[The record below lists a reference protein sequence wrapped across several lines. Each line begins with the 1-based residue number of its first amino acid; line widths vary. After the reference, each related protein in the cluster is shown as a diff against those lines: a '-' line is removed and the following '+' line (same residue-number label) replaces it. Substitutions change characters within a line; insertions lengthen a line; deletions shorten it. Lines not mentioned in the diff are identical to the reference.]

1 MPDRPSGYTGKVQNT
16 SKSTVG
22 FNFTRSPTIISFKI
36 SLYTRLQGLTYRTI
50 LQDGTQIVKLKKHN
64 TEEEPSHYFHPCG
77 VNCQGNVIL
86 RHRRNIIRMMVCTAN
101 I

>member
-1 MPDRPSGYTGKVQNT
+1 MPDRPSGYSGKVQNT

-36 SLYTRLQGLTYRTI
+36 SLYTKPQGLTYRTI
-50 LQDGTQIVKLKKHN
+50 LQDGTQIVKLKN
-64 TEEEPSHYFHPCG
+64 ITEEEPSHYFHPYG